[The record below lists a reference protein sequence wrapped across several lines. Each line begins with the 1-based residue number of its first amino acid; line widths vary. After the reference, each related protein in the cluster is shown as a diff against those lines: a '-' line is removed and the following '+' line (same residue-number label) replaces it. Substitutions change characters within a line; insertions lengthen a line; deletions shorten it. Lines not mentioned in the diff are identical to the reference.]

1 MTLAAAGAFKIA
13 ETAMAIALH
22 VTDRTPRFWPEMKP
36 RNAHE
41 RLIGGT
47 VASFPGH
54 ALSRETF

>member
-1 MTLAAAGAFKIA
+1 MAAAGGAFKIA
-13 ETAMAIALH
+13 ASDVAVNLH

-36 RNAHE
+36 RSAHE